1 MQLRTFSG
9 PDLASV
15 SFAARRALGD
25 DAMIAHSR
33 VVRHDGAAR
42 VEIAATTAAEVER
55 FRALM
60 APSKPRLRPVGQP
73 RMRGPGAR
81 AFVVALVGP
90 TGAGK
95 TTTLAKIAVNP
106 EAFGRRRAG
115 LLTLDTYRAGAVEQ
129 LEAYASAAG
138 LPCESVYDPSEID
151 DAMRRL
157 ADCDVILVDT
167 PGRGPRTTSDAGTW
181 RAALRKLRPDEVHLC
196 IPASWRLDLAAAARE
211 NFTPL
216 GVTHALVTKL
226 DEVPA
231 DATIASLASALDL
244 PARWVTDGQEIP
256 SDLRD
261 AAPRMLNALG
271 VAPAHVASA

>member
-1 MQLRTFSG
+1 MQLRTFAG

-33 VVRHDGAAR
+33 VVRADGAAR
-42 VEIAATTAAEVER
+42 IEVAATTAAEVER
-55 FRALM
+55 FRALLM
-60 APSKPRLRPVGQP
+60 PAKPRLRPAGQ
-73 RMRGPGAR
+73 RLRGPGAR
-81 AFVVALVGP
+81 ALVVALVGP

-95 TTTLAKIAVNP
+95 TTTLAKLAVNP
-106 EAFGRRRAG
+106 EAFGRRRVG

-129 LEAYASAAG
+129 LEAYAAAAG
-138 LPCESVYDPSEID
+138 LRCESIYDPGEVD

-181 RAALRKLRPDEVHLC
+181 RAALKLLRPDEVHLC
-196 IPASWRLDLAAAARE
+196 IPASWRLDLAASVRDAFR
-211 NFTPL
+211 PL

-231 DATIASLASALDL
+231 DATIATLASAVDL

-261 AAPRMLNALG
+261 AAPKVLGALG
-271 VAPAHVASA
+271 VAPAVASA